1 MSSGPNPFEGMPFF
15 GDLLKMLG
23 SQGPVQWDG
32 ARQLA
37 LSIATGGESEANVDP
52 LERVRYEQLARVA
65 DLHVARA
72 TGLSTSTTGRSV
84 TVTPVTRTQW
94 TLATLDAYRPLIEKM
109 AAALHPPTT
118 SDGGGVPGFGLAEQ
132 QDAIEGVDPTEA
144 WLGQIMGLLSPMLL
158 GMTTGSLVGHLATRN
173 FGLFDLPI
181 PRPPSDD
188 VLIIAANVEAFASD
202 WSMDGDDL
210 RLWVCLHQLTNHAVL
225 GLPHVRARLDELLGD
240 YASSFESDPDALGS
254 KLGELDVDPTGGDP
268 MARFQ
273 ELMGDPEVVL
283 GAVRSSRQQE
293 ILPWLDALVCV
304 LAAYV
309 DHIMDEIGHG
319 LVGSYPQITEA
330 LRRRRV
336 EANAADRFV
345 ERLLGLELTQAH
357 FDRGASFIAG
367 VIERSG
373 QAGLDRLWS
382 SADSLPTPNE
392 VDAPG
397 LWLARIDLASDLP
410 DDLGDLGD
418 IPDDLGGLGGLGGD
432 QP

>member
-1 MSSGPNPFEGMPFF
+1 MSSGSNPFEGMPFF

-52 LERVRYEQLARVA
+52 LERVRFEQLARVA
-65 DLHVARA
+65 DLQVAQA
-72 TGLSTSTTGRSV
+72 TGLSTSTTGRAV
-84 TVTPVTRTQW
+84 TVTPVTRSQW
-94 TLATLDAYRPLIEKM
+94 ALATLDAYRPLIEKM
-109 AAALHPPTT
+109 GAALHPPTADPAT
-118 SDGGGVPGFGLAEQ
+118 GLLG
-132 QDAIEGVDPTEA
+132 AIEPADPEGGDPTAA

-158 GMTTGSLVGHLATRN
+158 GMTTGSLVGHLSTRS

-188 VLIIAANVEAFASD
+188 VLVIASNIEAFASD

-210 RLWVCLHQLTNHAVL
+210 RLWVCLHQLTHHAVL
-225 GLPHVRARLDELLGD
+225 GLPHVRDRLDELLGD
-240 YASSFESDPDALGS
+240 YASSFESDPDALGT
-254 KLGELDVDPTGGDP
+254 KLGELEVDPTGGDP

-283 GAVRSSRQQE
+283 GAVRSTRQQE
-293 ILPWLDALVCV
+293 LLPWLDGLVSV

-309 DHIMDEIGHG
+309 DHIMDEVGHG

-330 LRRRRV
+330 VRRRRV
-336 EANAADRFV
+336 EASSEDRFV

-357 FDRGASFIAG
+357 FDRGTAFIAG
-367 VIERSG
+367 ILDR
-373 QAGLDRLWS
+373 AGRPALDRLWA
-382 SADSLPTPNE
+382 SAESLPTPAE

-397 LWLARIDLASDLP
+397 LWLARIDLPFDPVDIDDLEIP

-418 IPDDLGGLGGLGGD
+418 FGD
-432 QP
+432 QS

>member
-1 MSSGPNPFEGMPFF
+1 MPFF

-52 LERVRYEQLARVA
+52 LERVRFEQLARVA
-65 DLHVARA
+65 DLQVAQA
-72 TGLSTSTTGRSV
+72 TGLSTSTTGRAV
-84 TVTPVTRTQW
+84 TVTPVTRSQW
-94 TLATLDAYRPLIEKM
+94 VLTTLDAYRPLIEKM
-109 AAALHPPTT
+109 GAALHPPTADPAT
-118 SDGGGVPGFGLAEQ
+118 GLLG
-132 QDAIEGVDPTEA
+132 AIEPSDPENGDPTEA

-158 GMTTGSLVGHLATRN
+158 GMTTGSLVGHLSTRN

-188 VLIIAANVEAFASD
+188 VLVIAPNIEAFAAD

-210 RLWVCLHQLTNHAVL
+210 RLWVCLHQLTHHAVL
-225 GLPHVRARLDELLGD
+225 GLPHVRDRLDELLGD
-240 YASSFESDPDALGS
+240 YASSFESDPDALGT
-254 KLGELDVDPTGGDP
+254 KLGELEVDPTGGDP

-293 ILPWLDALVCV
+293 LLPWLDGLVSV

-309 DHIMDEIGHG
+309 DHIMDEVGHG
-319 LVGSYPQITEA
+319 LVGSYSQITEA
-330 LRRRRV
+330 VRRRRV
-336 EANAADRFV
+336 EASSEDRFV

-357 FDRGASFIAG
+357 FDRGAAFIAG
-367 VIERSG
+367 ILER
-373 QAGLDRLWS
+373 AGRPALERLWA
-382 SADSLPTPNE
+382 SAESLPTPAE

-397 LWLARIDLASDLP
+397 LWLARIDLPFDPVDIDDLEIP

-418 IPDDLGGLGGLGGD
+418 LGG
-432 QP
+432 QS